1 MAKYTTAE
9 DPNDPVGGA
18 AALYLDYAE
27 AVDEGRFDDFGALWC
42 ADGSSSPPSGAEG
55 TVVGPAA
62 VTSWLRN
69 GMAEFV
75 ASQHLVSHI
84 RVSPAEPDGVPITGY
99 VYAMHQRAD
108 GSVVEVWGR
117 YQSRMRFDD
126 SRWRFASHTT
136 LLAGERPF
144 GSVIK
149 PGWPRMRALT
159 EG

>member
-1 MAKYTTAE
+1 MAKFTTAE
-9 DPNDPVGGA
+9 DPEDPIGGA
-18 AALYLDYAE
+18 HALYLDYCE
-27 AVDEGRFDDFGALWC
+27 AVDEGRFEDFAALWC
-42 ADGSSSPPSGAEG
+42 EDGTISPPSGREG
-55 TVVGPAA
+55 TVGRDLVS
-62 VTSWLRN
+62 TWLRN

-84 RVSPAEPDGVPITGY
+84 RVSPADPEGVPITGY
-99 VYAMHQRAD
+99 VYAMHQRTD

-117 YQSRMRFDD
+117 YQSRMRFEDR
-126 SRWRFASHTT
+126 RWRFASHTT

-149 PGWPRMRALT
+149 PGWPRMRALV

>member
-1 MAKYTTAE
+1 MAKFTTAE
-9 DPNDPVGGA
+9 DPEDPVGGA
-18 AALYLDYAE
+18 HALYLDYCE
-27 AVDEGRFDDFGALWC
+27 AVDEGRFEDFGALWC
-42 ADGSSSPPSGAEG
+42 KDGTISPPSGPEG
-55 TVVGPAA
+55 TVGRELVS
-62 VTSWLRN
+62 SWLRN

-84 RVSPAEPDGVPITGY
+84 RVRPAEPDGVPITGY
-99 VYAMHQRAD
+99 VYAMHQRGD

-117 YQSRMRFDD
+117 YQSRMRFEDG
-126 SRWRFASHTT
+126 RWRFASHTT

-149 PGWPRMRALT
+149 QGWPRMRPVA